1 MPTKPLFRR
10 LPLCAAVVLA
20 AAVPANACFMRSP
33 MPVQVWL
40 DHVHVNITDQVA
52 VKTYDC
58 TFRNANSRAVVGG
71 TCYME
76 LEPGAQ
82 VDNMT
87 VLVDGKKMQA
97 EILDVEKA
105 KKVFTDIVKNGGS
118 PALLEY
124 YGNQL
129 IQTQVPRIAPGSTV
143 KVQLTYTMVLKQRGG
158 LVRLQMLNTNPK
170 ALMQPLKSA
179 SVTVNINSKQPIKN
193 VYSPTHEIKFEEKK
207 GWDISVTWKQNNYL
221 PKHPFV
227 LYYQTDNKDVA
238 ASLVAHK
245 ELDEA
250 GHFMLMLSPTIGKGA
265 GQITAKQVLPKDV
278 VFCVD
283 TSGSMLD
290 KGKMEQARKA
300 LEYCVKT
307 LRPGDR
313 FNIVDF
319 STTARSFHADGLVTF
334 DDKSKAKA
342 LKYVEKLNARGGTA
356 IDEALQLSLKLL
368 GRKASTGGRLK
379 MIVFATD
386 GLPTIGETEPEQ
398 ILRTMA
404 KKNTEDVRIFVF
416 GEGFDVNTKLLDFLA
431 LNHRGE
437 ADYILPNEN
446 ITQKIGKFFDRVGSP
461 IMTDLHISFEGLEV
475 KDVYPRKI
483 SDVFKGEQVIIY
495 GRYTGHGKKTI
506 KLTGRVKGA
515 TKTFEYPLT
524 FPEYSQDDKASFVP
538 RLWAGRKVDFL
549 LAEIRKQ
556 GKSPSKELVN
566 EVTYLAKR
574 YGIVTPYTS
583 FLVTDDVAGKA
594 TPGPSGGPVRLPPVA
609 LNRGRQAAE
618 VLKSLKES
626 QAQQGNG
633 PRAVTASKTAADLRK
648 AGSRSGGAA
657 AFGNLAD
664 GYFAGA
670 KGWPAGRRS
679 SLQALRYIGTKSF
692 YNYGG
697 VWYEGTFATKD
708 AKSLK
713 KITVGSDAYFTLL
726 AKDGRIAKYLALE
739 NVVVRV
745 GKTWYHFESA
755 KKPK

>member
-1 MPTKPLFRR
+1 MHAMPTKPLLHS
-10 LPLCAAVVLA
+10 LPFVAAVVLA
-20 AAVPANACFMRSP
+20 AAVPANACFMQSP
-33 MPVQVWL
+33 LPVQVWL
-40 DHVHVNITDQVA
+40 DHIHVNITDQVA

-105 KKVFTDIVKNGGS
+105 KKVFTDIVKSGGS

-207 GWDISVTWKQNNYL
+207 GWDISVTWKQDSYL

-265 GQITAKQVLPKDV
+265 GQVTAKQILPKDV

-283 TSGSMLD
+283 TSGSMLSG
-290 KGKMEQARKA
+290 GKMEQARKA

-319 STTARSFHADGLVTF
+319 STAARSFHADGLVSF

-368 GRKASTGGRLK
+368 GKKASTGGRLK

-446 ITQKIGKFFDRVGSP
+446 ITQKIGRFFDRVGSP
-461 IMTDLHISFEGLEV
+461 IMTDLSVSFEGLEV
-475 KDVYPRKI
+475 KDVYPKKI

-495 GRYTGHGKKTI
+495 GRYTGHGPKTI
-506 KLTGRVKGA
+506 KLTGRVKGE

-549 LAEIRKQ
+549 LGEIRKQ
-556 GKSPSKELVN
+556 GTKPGKELVD

-583 FLVTDDVAGKA
+583 FLVTDDIAGKA
-594 TPGPSGGPVRLPPVA
+594 KPGSGGFGPMPMPVLRRHLRARLAAGAAPATRPA
-609 LNRGRQAAE
+609 AKRGRVYAARSFGGIRRG
-618 VLKSLKES
+618 VAKGRIANFDK
-626 QAQQGNG
+626 
-633 PRAVTASKTAADLRK
+633 AADEALGKDARGK
-648 AGSRSGGAA
+648 
-657 AFGNLAD
+657 
-664 GYFAGA
+664 
-670 KGWPAGRRS
+670 KKS
-679 SLQALRYIGTKSF
+679 SLAVLRYIGSRTF
-692 YNYGG
+692 YKGG
-697 VWYEGTFATKD
+697 STWYESTYDPAKHKDLTKV
-708 AKSLK
+708 A
-713 KITVGSDAYFTLL
+713 VGSKPYFDLLSADA
-726 AKDGRIAKYLALE
+726 GIAKYLALGD
-739 NVVVRV
+739 VVLRV
-745 GKTWYHFESA
+745 KGRWYHFTSA
-755 KKPK
+755 KK

>member
-1 MPTKPLFRR
+1 MPTKPLLRS
-10 LPLCAAVVLA
+10 LPLVAAVVLA
-20 AAVPANACFMRSP
+20 AAAPANACFMRSP
-33 MPVQVWL
+33 LPVQVWL
-40 DHVHVNITDQVA
+40 DHIHVNITDQVA

-58 TFRNANSRAVVGG
+58 TFKNANSRAVVGG

-82 VDNMT
+82 VDNMS
-87 VLVDGKKMQA
+87 VLVDGKEMKA

-143 KVQLTYTMVLKQRGG
+143 KVLLTYTTVLKKRGG

-207 GWDISVTWKQNNYL
+207 GWDISINWKQDNYL

-227 LYYQTDNKDVA
+227 LYYQTDSKDVA

-250 GHFMLMLSPTIGKGA
+250 GHFMLMLSPTIGKGT
-265 GQITAKQVLPKDV
+265 GQVTDKQILPKDV

-307 LRPGDR
+307 LRAGDR

-319 STTARSFHADGLVTF
+319 STAARSFHDDGLVTF

-342 LKYVEKLNARGGTA
+342 LRYVEKLNARGGTA
-356 IDEALQLSLKLL
+356 IDEALQLSLKHL
-368 GRKASTGGRLK
+368 GKKASTGGRLK

-386 GLPTIGETEPEQ
+386 GLPTIGERDPEQ

-431 LNHRGE
+431 INHRGE

-446 ITQKIGKFFDRVGSP
+446 ITQKISRFFDRVGSP
-461 IMTDLHISFEGLEV
+461 IMTDLSVSFEGLEV
-475 KDVYPRKI
+475 KDVYPKKI

-506 KLTGRVKGA
+506 KLTGHVKGEK
-515 TKTFEYPLT
+515 KTFEYTMT

-538 RLWAGRKVDFL
+538 RLWAGQKVDFL
-549 LAEIRKQ
+549 LSEIRKQ
-556 GKSPSKELVN
+556 GTKPGKELVD

-594 TPGPSGGPVRLPPVA
+594 KPGSGGSGGFTPMPVLQRQLELRAAANAAPADDAAAKRDRVYAARGFGGVRRGVA
-609 LNRGRQAAE
+609 KGRFGDFD
-618 VLKSLKES
+618 K
-626 QAQQGNG
+626 
-633 PRAVTASKTAADLRK
+633 AADEALRK
-648 AGSRSGGAA
+648 DGK
-657 AFGNLAD
+657 GN
-664 GYFAGA
+664 
-670 KGWPAGRRS
+670 KKS
-679 SLQALRYIGTKSF
+679 SLTVLRYIGSRTF
-692 YNYGG
+692 YKGG
-697 VWYEGTFATKD
+697 PTWYESTYDAAKHKD
-708 AKSLK
+708 LAKLA
-713 KITVGSDAYFTLL
+713 VGSKQYFDLL
-726 AKDGRIAKYLALE
+726 SADGTIAKYLALGD
-739 NVVVRV
+739 VVLRV
-745 GKTWYHFESA
+745 KGKWYHVTTA
-755 KKPK
+755 KK